1 MRKLYKRTSHV
12 LLEDIS
18 EGKLVIN
25 SCPAPPVLD
34 SFRSILISLISP
46 IAMQVSAF

>member
-1 MRKLYKRTSHV
+1 MRKLYKCTNHAVLEGTS
-12 LLEDIS
+12 E
-18 EGKLVIN
+18 EKLVIN
-25 SCPAPPVLD
+25 SCPAPPELD

>member
-1 MRKLYKRTSHV
+1 M
-12 LLEDIS
+12 LLEGTP

-25 SCPAPPVLD
+25 SCPAPAVLY
-34 SFRSILISLISP
+34 SFRSILISLVSP

>member
-1 MRKLYKRTSHV
+1 MRKLYKCTNHV
-12 LLEDIS
+12 VLEGTS

>member
-1 MRKLYKRTSHV
+1 MRKLYKYTNHAALEGTSQ
-12 LLEDIS
+12 
-18 EGKLVIN
+18 GKLVIN
-25 SCPAPPVLD
+25 SCPVSLVLD